1 MKQAKKQAVYSL
13 DADVYL
19 PEAADIET
27 GEEVDTV
34 DELDQEECE
43 AVEAIIG
50 FDPRTIKDEDEE
62 TEDEARE

>member
-43 AVEAIIG
+43 AVEAILG
-50 FDPRTIKDEDEE
+50 FDPRTIEDEN
-62 TEDEARE
+62 EDEKTE